1 MTPLAL
7 KAIRRLFELSAS
19 RRQPICRHF
28 MKEVG
33 MHQFAVPASEFIQ
46 GGNTSFLA
54 GRVGVQGRNP

>member
-1 MTPLAL
+1 
-7 KAIRRLFELSAS
+7 
-19 RRQPICRHF
+19 